1 MKLIYASKDLT
12 PNAKY
17 RMTVSEDS
25 SPLTQAAGVTI
36 PVDTLI
42 LYSDTDHK
50 SGEEREFVKILDA
63 DGYIYSSG
71 GATVLRQVK
80 QAIDYLSQYP
90 DWTITAI
97 RPGKA
102 TSRQG
107 REYQTVE
114 ITLGERNPDSA
125 L

>member
-1 MKLIYASKDLT
+1 MKLIYTSKNLT
-12 PNAKY
+12 PNAQYKL
-17 RMTVSEDS
+17 TVSEDS
-25 SPLTQAAGVTI
+25 APLTQAAGVQI

-50 SGEEREFVKILDA
+50 SGEEREFIKIMDA

-71 GATVLRQVK
+71 GATVLRQIK
-80 QAIDYLSQYP
+80 QAIEYLSNYP
-90 DWTITAI
+90 GWTITAV

-114 ITLGERNPDSA
+114 ITLGEREEA
-125 L
+125 LQ